1 MHCHILPGV
10 DDGPKTM
17 KESLQVIAQA
27 WKQGVR
33 CMIATPHYH
42 PGRYIVESPVIYE
55 RLEAVRAACAVHKL
69 PMRILPGQECY
80 WYSGLIDALG
90 TGKALTMNR
99 TAYVLVEFDPD
110 TLYGVIQNAVRSL
123 TNNGY
128 IPIIAHFER
137 YACLRD
143 KTERLNELRN
153 MGAYLQMN
161 FDRLLDKDTFF
172 HRNPWRRLFVQEYVD
187 FLGSDTHGMN
197 FRPPHIGEALQWIQ
211 DSVKEELA
219 WEILDHNI
227 QMLTE

>member
-1 MHCHILPGV
+1 
-10 DDGPKTM
+10 
-17 KESLQVIAQA
+17 
-27 WKQGVR
+27 
-33 CMIATPHYH
+33 
-42 PGRYIVESPVIYE
+42 
-55 RLEAVRAACAVHKL
+55 
-69 PMRILPGQECY
+69 MRILPGQECY
-80 WYSGLIDALG
+80 WYSGLIDALS